1 MYFVGV
7 GEGDLDTTESS
18 RWCTLEVHTA
28 SLARE
33 RERVVNS
40 LRLLNA
46 FGTCCGCLCAVVCV
60 HWCPQPSRYRAQHRT
75 TKYKTPADYIYNHI
89 TKGWGKHGPSSAKVL
104 GYFIFDSVNITCFL
118 TTGSYW
124 MNSKITDNLL

>member
-7 GEGDLDTTESS
+7 GKGDLDTTESS
-18 RWCTLEVHTA
+18 RWCTLEVHTV

-46 FGTCCGCLCAVVCV
+46 FGTCCGCLCALV
-60 HWCPQPSRYRAQHRT
+60 PPAIEIPRATSDDQ
-75 TKYKTPADYIYNHI
+75 IEN
-89 TKGWGKHGPSSAKVL
+89 
-104 GYFIFDSVNITCFL
+104 FC
-118 TTGSYW
+118 
-124 MNSKITDNLL
+124 